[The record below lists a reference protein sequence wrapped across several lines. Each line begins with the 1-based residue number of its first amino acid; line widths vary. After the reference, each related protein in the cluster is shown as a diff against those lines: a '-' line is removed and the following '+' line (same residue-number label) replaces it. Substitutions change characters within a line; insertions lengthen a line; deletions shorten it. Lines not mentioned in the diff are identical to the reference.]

1 MGYPEWM
8 YHYAAE
14 LEYTLHRPKEALP
27 WALKAAEAGHLFGW
41 HVVADVY
48 TDGGEVE
55 PNYPYAVECLE
66 KTASRGNDN
75 YACGLLGMLYFHGL
89 GTPQDYGRAVYY
101 LERKQSDTYNDLLG
115 LCCLLGYGCQQDV
128 QRGRELLERGRDGR
142 IRDYGLGILYAEGL
156 GVRENI
162 GKGVEYLNKAAQAN
176 YTPAKEAL
184 THYKKSWFGVRRRK

>member
-1 MGYPEWM
+1 MEKSLPLFESAFSGGMGLAGRNYRDFYEDGRGDLIPPDKSKYLEILRRGAEMGYPEWM

-27 WALKAAEAGHLFGW
+27 WALKEADAGHRFGW

-115 LCCLLGYGCQQDV
+115 LC
-128 QRGRELLERGRDGR
+128 
-142 IRDYGLGILYAEGL
+142 
-156 GVRENI
+156 
-162 GKGVEYLNKAAQAN
+162 
-176 YTPAKEAL
+176 
-184 THYKKSWFGVRRRK
+184 